1 MYCPGSNC
9 SKRETCA
16 NHFGSGQLIDFST
29 TGTGVAGYDREG
41 KYHPPS
47 QKFDCGDEGFYD
59 KYTNSLGYHYDEGCV
74 KCPHRSLCFQ
84 YLELAG
90 DVTRTGQPIFFRCA
104 SIKADPERMQ
114 KELEDKVAV
123 WRKQMEIAQ
132 YSSSAHT
139 EGWKGIK

>member
-29 TGTGVAGYDREG
+29 TGTAVAGYDHEG
-41 KYHPPS
+41 KRISHCEI
-47 QKFDCGDEGFYD
+47 DCGDNGYY
-59 KYTNSLGYHYDEGCV
+59 KHYKNSLGYKYAEECV
-74 KCPHRSLCFQ
+74 SCVHRNLCFQ

-90 DVTRTGQPIFFRCA
+90 DVTRPGQPIFGRCG
-104 SIKADPERMQ
+104 SIKANPERMQ
-114 KELEDKVAV
+114 KELDDKVAV

-132 YSSSAHT
+132 NSSTTNA
-139 EGWKGIK
+139 EGWR